1 MEEENWRSRITSDP
15 EVMGGEPVIK
25 NTRVSVSVIVGS
37 MADGMTEEEFLE
49 AFPQITSEDIR
60 ACLKYAAESAQ
71 NDIRYSQAV

>member
-1 MEEENWRSRITSDP
+1 MEEETWRSRITSDP
-15 EVMGGEPVIK
+15 EVMGGEPVVK

-37 MADGMTEEEFLE
+37 MADGMTEEELLE